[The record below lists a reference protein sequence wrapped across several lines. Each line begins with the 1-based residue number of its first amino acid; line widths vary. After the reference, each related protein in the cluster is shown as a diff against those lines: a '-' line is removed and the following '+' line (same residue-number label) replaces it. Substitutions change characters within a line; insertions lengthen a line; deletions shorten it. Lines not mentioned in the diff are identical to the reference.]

1 MSAAAG
7 ETAGDPVSKSF
18 LRAFFQKSASFR
30 LTWRDRLLA
39 SPKFQSWAARFPL
52 TRRVARREARA
63 LFDIC
68 AGFVYAQTLH
78 ACIELNLFEI
88 LAPGPLD
95 SETLAARC
103 TIPAAPMLMLLNA
116 ATSLRLLELSTNR
129 YRLGPLGAA
138 LRGNPGIAA
147 MVAHHRMFY
156 ADIANPVA
164 LLRGETTP
172 SLSQFWPYRGAGDA
186 AGYSAI
192 MAESQPMI
200 AAEILA
206 AYDFSRHKCVLDV
219 GGGDGS
225 FLRRLARQAP
235 APKLQLFDLPPVAEQ
250 ATRNFAIANLAAR
263 ATAFGGNF
271 AQTPLPTGADIITLI
286 RVLHD
291 HNDDRAL
298 ALLKAARLALPPG
311 GILLLAEPMAGT
323 KGAEPIGAAY
333 FGFYLLAMGS
343 GKARTPAEIEALL
356 RAAGFSDIRQIPTSQ
371 PMLTNILTCV
381 NKS

>member
-1 MSAAAG
+1 MAALAAKLPISELWLG
-7 ETAGDPVSKSF
+7 
-18 LRAFFQKSASFR
+18 
-30 LTWRDRLLA
+30 WRDRLLA
-39 SPKFQSWAARFPL
+39 SAKFQSWAGKFPL

-68 AGFVYAQTLH
+68 AGFVYSQTLQ

-95 SETLAARC
+95 AASLAAR
-103 TIPAAPMLMLLNA
+103 TKIPPAPMLMLLNA

-172 SLSQFWPYRGAGDA
+172 ALSQFWPYRGAGDA
-186 AGYSAI
+186 ADYSAI

-206 AYDFSRHKCVLDV
+206 AYDFTKHNCVLDV

-225 FLRRLARQAP
+225 FLVRLARKAP
-235 APKLQLFDLPPVAEQ
+235 HLQLQLFDLPQVAQ
-250 ATRNFAIANLAAR
+250 LATQNFATAGVTAR
-263 ATAFGGNF
+263 ATAYGGNF
-271 AQTPLPTGADIITLI
+271 AETTLPTGADIITLI

-291 HNDDRAL
+291 HDDDRAL
-298 ALLKAARLALPPG
+298 SLLKCVRLTLPSG
-311 GILLLAEPMAGT
+311 GTLLLAEPMAGI

-343 GKARTPAEIEALL
+343 GKARTPAQIEAML
-356 RAAGFSDIRQIPTSQ
+356 RAAGFSAIRHIPTSQ
-371 PMLTNILTCV
+371 PMLTNLLTCV
-381 NKS
+381 NKT

>member
-1 MSAAAG
+1 
-7 ETAGDPVSKSF
+7 

-30 LTWRDRLLA
+30 LTLRDRLLA
-39 SPKFQSWAARFPL
+39 SPKFQNWAASFPL
-52 TRRVARREARA
+52 TRRLARREARA

-68 AGFVYAQTLH
+68 AGFVYAQTLQ

-95 SETLAARC
+95 AEALAARC
-103 TIPAAPMLMLLNA
+103 GIPPAPMLMLLNA
-116 ATSLRLLELSTNR
+116 AVSLRLLEVSTKT

-147 MVAHHRMFY
+147 MVAHHRLFY

-172 SLSQFWPYRGAGDA
+172 GLAQFWPYRGGGDA
-186 AGYSAI
+186 TGYSAI

-206 AYDFSRHKCVLDV
+206 AYDFAKHKCVLDV

-225 FLRRLARQAP
+225 FLRHLARKAP
-235 APKLQLFDLPPVAEQ
+235 HLQLQLFDLPPVAAQ
-250 ATRNFAIANLAAR
+250 ATQKFAAAGLTAR
-263 ATAFGGNF
+263 ATSHGGSF
-271 AQTPLPTGADIITLI
+271 AETPLPTGADVITLI

-298 ALLKAARLALPPG
+298 ALLKSARLALPPG
-311 GILLLAEPMAGT
+311 GTLLLAEPMAGT

-343 GKARTPAEIEALL
+343 GKARTPAEIEAML
-356 RAAGFSDIRQIPTSQ
+356 RAAGFSNIRHIPTRQ
-371 PMLTNILTCV
+371 PMLTNLLTCV

>member
-1 MSAAAG
+1 MDSLAAKLPFSELWRG
-7 ETAGDPVSKSF
+7 Y
-18 LRAFFQKSASFR
+18 
-30 LTWRDRLLA
+30 RDRLLA
-39 SPKFQSWAARFPL
+39 SAKFQSWAASFPL

-68 AGFVYAQTLH
+68 AGFVYAQTLQ

-88 LAPGPLD
+88 LATDPLD
-95 SETLAARC
+95 ADTLAARC
-103 TIPAAPMLMLLNA
+103 RVPPAPMRMLLNA

-129 YRLGPLGAA
+129 YRLGTLGAA

-172 SLSQFWPYRGAGDA
+172 SLAQFWPYRGAGDA
-186 AGYSAI
+186 TGYSAI

-206 AYDFSRHKCVLDV
+206 AYDFTKHNCVLDV

-225 FLRRLARQAP
+225 FLVRLARKAP
-235 APKLQLFDLPPVAEQ
+235 HLQLQLFDLPQVAQQ
-250 ATRNFAIANLAAR
+250 ATQNFATAGLTAR
-263 ATAFGGNF
+263 ATAYGGNF
-271 AQTPLPTGADIITLI
+271 AETPLPPGADIITLI

-291 HNDDRAL
+291 HDDDRAL
-298 ALLKAARLALPPG
+298 SLLKSVRLALPPG
-311 GILLLAEPMAGT
+311 GTLLLAEPMAGT

-343 GKARTPAEIEALL
+343 GKARTPAEIEAT
-356 RAAGFSDIRQIPTSQ
+356 RQ
-371 PMLTNILTCV
+371 PMLTNLLACV

>member
-1 MSAAAG
+1 MAVLAEKLPLSELWLG
-7 ETAGDPVSKSF
+7 
-18 LRAFFQKSASFR
+18 
-30 LTWRDRLLA
+30 WRDRLLA
-39 SPKFQSWAARFPL
+39 SAKFQSWAARFPL
-52 TRRVARREARA
+52 TRNVARREARA

-68 AGFVYAQTLH
+68 AGFVYAQTLL

-88 LAPGPLD
+88 LARGPLD
-95 SETLAARC
+95 AETVAARC
-103 TIPAAPMLMLLNA
+103 KISTAPMLMLLNA
-116 ATSLRLLELSTNR
+116 AASLRLLEVSSNR

-164 LLRGETTP
+164 LLRAETTP
-172 SLSQFWPYRGAGDA
+172 SLAGFWPYRGGGDA
-186 AGYSAI
+186 AGYTAL

-206 AYDFSRHKCVLDV
+206 AYDFSRHSCVLDI

-225 FLRRLARQAP
+225 FLLRLARHAP
-235 APKLQLFDLPPVAEQ
+235 HLQLKLFDLPPVADQ
-250 ATRNFAIANLAAR
+250 AVQKFASAGLSAR
-263 ATAFGGNF
+263 ATAHGGNF
-271 AQTPLPTGADIITLI
+271 AETPLPTGADLITLI
-286 RVLHD
+286 RVVHD
-291 HNDDRAL
+291 HDDDRAL
-298 ALLKAARLALPPG
+298 ALLKSIRLALTPG
-311 GILLLAEPMAGT
+311 GTLLLAEPMAGT

-343 GKARTPAEIEALL
+343 GKARTQAEIEAML
-356 RAAGFSDIRQIPTSQ
+356 RAAGFSAIRHIPTSQ
-371 PMLTNILTCV
+371 PMLTNLLTCV